1 VVGKRKMHG
10 ILQLKD
16 TMASKQNCKPKKSS
30 SAETDTVSRAESSS
44 IRMPLLWGV
53 YYKYALLYFAR
64 GDQWLSRWRRV
75 AQFNAGAIS
84 EARDKWLS
92 LTGEVTGETHA
103 LLEQLGASQDTLPVL
118 DT

>member
-1 VVGKRKMHG
+1 M
-10 ILQLKD
+10 
-16 TMASKQNCKPKKSS
+16 
-30 SAETDTVSRAESSS
+30 
-44 IRMPLLWGV
+44 
-53 YYKYALLYFAR
+53 
-64 GDQWLSRWRRV
+64 